1 MYIFLNLFTAWTG
14 SNHWHWFL
22 VSKAFVCWILPC
34 DTTQQKKRVVTST
47 SSEKKAFL
55 TALKSIYPKA
65 VVLTTVFKNETQTSI
80 QTTSTVSKP
89 SRRNP
94 SIPVQTLPRTM
105 MSLYDPVYRSMP
117 ASEFDQECNQI
128 FHKLSITEESKFL
141 ANSTS
146 LQSMSNTWHEHRLG
160 RITASRFGQACRT
173 NPQKPSKSLV
183 DSILTRSQ
191 FSSQAT
197 QWGNRQWRESS
208 KRVCRRSLVKTLVIH
223 LHYNRSGCEPRFT
236 SEKWTPEI
244 TPFPGT
250 RSLLLTRDD
259 THGVTSLLRW
269 QAVSIRSNQILYYKF
284 KVFMS

>member
-1 MYIFLNLFTAWTG
+1 
-14 SNHWHWFL
+14 
-22 VSKAFVCWILPC
+22 
-34 DTTQQKKRVVTST
+34 
-47 SSEKKAFL
+47 
-55 TALKSIYPKA
+55 
-65 VVLTTVFKNETQTSI
+65 
-80 QTTSTVSKP
+80 
-89 SRRNP
+89 
-94 SIPVQTLPRTM
+94 

-197 QWGNRQWRESS
+197 QWGIDNED
-208 KRVCRRSLVKTLVIH
+208 RVRKEYVGEASLKHALIIH
-223 LHYNRSGCEPRFT
+223 LHYNRSGCEPR
-236 SEKWTPEI
+236 
-244 TPFPGT
+244 
-250 RSLLLTRDD
+250 
-259 THGVTSLLRW
+259 
-269 QAVSIRSNQILYYKF
+269 LYPPWRIP
-284 KVFMS
+284 S